1 MNKTAEQT
9 WYELP
14 ERAQRDV
21 EECWDEETKEFDW
34 DRYQY
39 LCDIAE
45 YWGMDE

>member
-14 ERAQRDV
+14 ERVQQNV
-21 EECWDEETKEFDW
+21 EECWNEETREFDW

-45 YWGMDE
+45 YWGMDK